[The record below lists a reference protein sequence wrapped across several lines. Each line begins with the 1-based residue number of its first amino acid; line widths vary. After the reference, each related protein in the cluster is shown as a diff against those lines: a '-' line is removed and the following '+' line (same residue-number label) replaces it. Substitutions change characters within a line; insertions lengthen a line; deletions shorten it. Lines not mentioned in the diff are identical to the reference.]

1 MEFSQNTDQLADLVR
16 QEMTVEDITLGGEQ
30 QGYVMRCRG
39 RLLDKDT
46 SAAYDRL
53 AEKVNPFGLTPLFR
67 WDEGRHAVLLVTGM
81 PKPKPSNSWINL
93 GLFIV
98 TFLSIVFS
106 GGLYG
111 MEEMPTGSGLQ
122 IVWAF
127 IRSGLPFALSLIA
140 ILAAHEFGHY
150 FAGRYHGVH
159 VTLPYFIP
167 FPFSQF
173 GTMGAFINMKE
184 LPKNRRVLL
193 DIFVSGAVC
202 GFLGVYVV
210 LRRIIF
216 VSAALTQISS
226 FGVAL
231 SFYLE
236 GFTLGAMSAFIHPFV
251 LSIVFTSLAAVFFA
265 AKRDFSRI
273 SQEGV
278 IGFGFLI
285 ASGAVIILGDR
296 ITKGAHDIADILFGS
311 AVVVDPR
318 DVYIIP
324 AVALAALITHIV
336 FFKDFVFVSFDEETA
351 RLFKY
356 PVRTLNT
363 AILITIAVVV
373 AVATRALGALPVF
386 AFLALPPLTSLLLTE
401 RLRPVFVISVII
413 GALSATLGYF
423 FSFVLSI
430 PTGASMTVCASV
442 FFVLGIVWREVKIRT

>member
-1 MEFSQNTDQLADLVR
+1 MGILSEFISSYFLWRDP
-16 QEMTVEDITLGGEQ
+16 M
-30 QGYVMRCRG
+30 
-39 RLLDKDT
+39 
-46 SAAYDRL
+46 
-53 AEKVNPFGLTPLFR
+53 
-67 WDEGRHAVLLVTGM
+67 
-81 PKPKPSNSWINL
+81 
-93 GLFIV
+93 IV
-98 TFLSIVFS
+98 
-106 GGLYG
+106 
-111 MEEMPTGSGLQ
+111 
-122 IVWAF
+122 
-127 IRSGLPFALSLIA
+127 
-140 ILAAHEFGHY
+140 
-150 FAGRYHGVH
+150 
-159 VTLPYFIP
+159 
-167 FPFSQF
+167 
-173 GTMGAFINMKE
+173 GA
-184 LPKNRRVLL
+184 
-193 DIFVSGAVC
+193 VSGAVC

-236 GFTLGAMSAFIHPFV
+236 GFSIGAMSPFVHPFILSTV
-251 LSIVFTSLAAVFFA
+251 LTSLAAVFFA
-265 AKRDFSRI
+265 MKRDFSRI

-296 ITKGAHDIADILFGS
+296 ITKGAHDIANILFGS

-324 AVALAALITHIV
+324 AVALAAVIIHII

-363 AILITIAVVV
+363 AILVTIAVVV

-386 AFLALPPLTSLLLTE
+386 AFLALPPLTSLFLTE
-401 RLRPVFVISVII
+401 RLKLVFALSVII
-413 GALSATLGYF
+413 GALSATFGYF

-430 PTGASMTVCASV
+430 PTGASMAVSASV
-442 FFVLGIVWREVKIRT
+442 FFILGLLWREVKVRL

>member
-1 MEFSQNTDQLADLVR
+1 MGIL
-16 QEMTVEDITLGGEQ
+16 
-30 QGYVMRCRG
+30 
-39 RLLDKDT
+39 
-46 SAAYDRL
+46 
-53 AEKVNPFGLTPLFR
+53 KV
-67 WDEGRHAVLLVTGM
+67 
-81 PKPKPSNSWINL
+81 
-93 GLFIV
+93 FIESY
-98 TFLSIVFS
+98 FLWREPMIV
-106 GGLYG
+106 
-111 MEEMPTGSGLQ
+111 
-122 IVWAF
+122 
-127 IRSGLPFALSLIA
+127 
-140 ILAAHEFGHY
+140 
-150 FAGRYHGVH
+150 
-159 VTLPYFIP
+159 
-167 FPFSQF
+167 
-173 GTMGAFINMKE
+173 GA
-184 LPKNRRVLL
+184 
-193 DIFVSGAVC
+193 VSGAVC

-236 GFTLGAMSAFIHPFV
+236 AFTLGALSVFIHPFV

-324 AVALAALITHIV
+324 AVAIAVLIIHIAY
-336 FFKDFVFVSFDEETA
+336 FKDFIFVSFDEETA

-356 PVRTLNT
+356 PVRALNT
-363 AILITIAVVV
+363 ALLITIAVVV

-386 AFLALPPLTSLLLTE
+386 AFLALPPLTSLYLTE
-401 RLRPVFVISVII
+401 RLKLVFTISVIL
-413 GALSATLGYF
+413 GVLSATLGYF

-442 FFVLGIVWREVKIRT
+442 FFILGIVWRELKIRG

>member
-1 MEFSQNTDQLADLVR
+1 MGILKEFIDSYFLWRDP
-16 QEMTVEDITLGGEQ
+16 M
-30 QGYVMRCRG
+30 
-39 RLLDKDT
+39 
-46 SAAYDRL
+46 
-53 AEKVNPFGLTPLFR
+53 
-67 WDEGRHAVLLVTGM
+67 
-81 PKPKPSNSWINL
+81 
-93 GLFIV
+93 IV
-98 TFLSIVFS
+98 
-106 GGLYG
+106 
-111 MEEMPTGSGLQ
+111 
-122 IVWAF
+122 
-127 IRSGLPFALSLIA
+127 
-140 ILAAHEFGHY
+140 
-150 FAGRYHGVH
+150 
-159 VTLPYFIP
+159 
-167 FPFSQF
+167 
-173 GTMGAFINMKE
+173 GA
-184 LPKNRRVLL
+184 
-193 DIFVSGAVC
+193 VSGSVC

-265 AKRDFSRI
+265 AKRDFFRI

-324 AVALAALITHIV
+324 VVALAVLIIHIV

-373 AVATRALGALPVF
+373 AVVTRALGALPVF

-401 RLRPVFVISVII
+401 RLRLVFVISVII
-413 GALSATLGYF
+413 GTLSATLGYF

-442 FFVLGIVWREVKIRT
+442 FFILGIVWREVKIRT

>member
-1 MEFSQNTDQLADLVR
+1 MEF
-16 QEMTVEDITLGGEQ
+16 M
-30 QGYVMRCRG
+30 
-39 RLLDKDT
+39 
-46 SAAYDRL
+46 
-53 AEKVNPFGLTPLFR
+53 
-67 WDEGRHAVLLVTGM
+67 
-81 PKPKPSNSWINL
+81 NSYFLWRDPM
-93 GLFIV
+93 IV
-98 TFLSIVFS
+98 
-106 GGLYG
+106 
-111 MEEMPTGSGLQ
+111 
-122 IVWAF
+122 
-127 IRSGLPFALSLIA
+127 
-140 ILAAHEFGHY
+140 
-150 FAGRYHGVH
+150 
-159 VTLPYFIP
+159 
-167 FPFSQF
+167 
-173 GTMGAFINMKE
+173 GA
-184 LPKNRRVLL
+184 
-193 DIFVSGAVC
+193 VSGAVC

-236 GFTLGAMSAFIHPFV
+236 GLTIGAVSSLVHPFI

-265 AKRDFSRI
+265 VKRDFSRI
-273 SQEGV
+273 SREGV

-296 ITKGAHDIADILFGS
+296 STEGAHDIADILFGS

-318 DVYIIP
+318 DVYVIP
-324 AVALAALITHIV
+324 AVALAVLVIHAV

-363 AILITIAVVV
+363 ALLITIAAVA

-386 AFLALPPLTSLLLTE
+386 AFLALPPLTSLCLTE
-401 RLRPVFVISVII
+401 RLKLVFALSVII

-430 PTGASMTVCASV
+430 PTGASMTVCASL
-442 FFVLGIVWREVKIRT
+442 FFLLGLLWREVKVRI